1 MNGRTLRVEHE
12 RAAASEGG
20 AGAPPRRARRLA
32 SLFVFVLGFV
42 WLAWGSGSRA
52 LWQDE
57 AATAL
62 LGKSFFAHGK
72 PLAYH
77 DENLVTMDD
86 FRAGE
91 ELALTAAMKSVDT
104 ALPYLAARGDFAA
117 DTTWIGHPW
126 GSFALAG
133 LAQALGGESDF
144 ALRLPFVFCGA
155 LAIALLFVAL
165 ERRVGV
171 GPAVCAAALLAANVY
186 WFVHVR
192 QCRYYAPASLGA
204 LATFVGYLR
213 WREGGRFGAGAFVAA
228 AAAWFCFDFGSPFAA
243 LGVFAFDAALIAR
256 KRPRELALVFGV
268 LVLLFL
274 PQVVAFDLVN
284 RLRPTD
290 TPFAKRLSGLG
301 FFLNQYVLGFALAA
315 AALGLVVFS
324 RAADSVARRTTALAL
339 ALLAAELLWL
349 SRAAPY
355 PFVRYVIGF
364 APFGAWITALL
375 AHELGR
381 RFVPARPLVVALPLV
396 LLVALSPVFSAPLS
410 RALSPEFDELCAP
423 GRAVRAELTVLGAEL
438 TRTAPDPNR
447 AVVEFLRPKLAPG
460 DEVLANY
467 EDLPLAHYLGVPI
480 RGGIAGFR
488 VEDPQPARFVVLRRS
503 VSWVHWRAYE
513 RALQLA
519 RYRQVPLDAPD
530 LPWGNN
536 PDPPAHWSRFPER
549 VAPLTVLER
558 VD

>member
-1 MNGRTLRVEHE
+1 MSGRRERVEHAGDAASSLGT
-12 RAAASEGG
+12 AAA
-20 AGAPPRRARRLA
+20 APSLRRFTPLA
-32 SLFVFVLGFV
+32 VFVLAFV

-72 PLAYH
+72 PLAH
-77 DENLVTMDD
+77 HAGNLVTMDD
-86 FRAGE
+86 FRAAE
-91 ELALTAAMKSVDT
+91 EPALAAAMKSVDT

-126 GSFALAG
+126 GSFVLAG
-133 LAQALGGESDF
+133 LVQALGATSDF
-144 ALRLPFVFCGA
+144 ALRLPFVLCGA
-155 LAIALLFVAL
+155 LAVLLLFVAL

-171 GPAVCAAALLAANVY
+171 APAVCAAVLLAFNVY

-213 WREGGRFGAGAFVAA
+213 WREGARFGAAAFVSA
-228 AAAWFCFDFGSPFAA
+228 AAAWFLFDFGSPFAA
-243 LGVFAFDAALIAR
+243 LGVFALDAVGIAR
-256 KRPRELALVFGV
+256 KRPRELALVFGA
-268 LVLLFL
+268 LALLFL

-290 TPFAKRLSGLG
+290 TPFSTRLAGLG
-301 FFLNQYVLGFALAA
+301 FFVNQYVLGFLLAA

-324 RAADSVARRTTALAL
+324 RSAGAAARRTTALAL
-339 ALLAAELLWL
+339 VVLAAELLWL
-349 SRAAPY
+349 SQASPY

-364 APFGAWITALL
+364 APLGAWVTALL
-375 AHELGR
+375 VHELGR
-381 RFVPARPLVVALPLV
+381 RFVPARPLVVAVPLV

-423 GRAVRAELTVLGAEL
+423 GRMVRAELAVLGAEL

-488 VEDPQPARFVVLRRS
+488 VEDPRPARFVVLRRS

-513 RALQLA
+513 RALQLG
-519 RYRQVPLDAPD
+519 RYRQLPLDAPD

-536 PDPPAHWSRFPER
+536 PDPPAHWSRFPTR